1 MVHAGEEPLRVW
13 ATGALTVRLG
23 VREGGGRQALEA
35 SVTKGLIDMPRDIA
49 GPSEPRELLN
59 Q

>member
-1 MVHAGEEPLRVW
+1 METGHAGEEPPRVW

-35 SVTKGLIDMPRDIA
+35 PVTKGLIDMPRDTA
-49 GPSEPRELLN
+49 GPSQP
-59 Q
+59 